1 MITSPLKAVFRC
13 ASGCAGDH
21 SIWQPI
27 YNCPTC
33 GPDADGPKA
42 WPASCDGLSTGQQD
56 KVSAAVVRDLL
67 SDKEG
72 S

>member
-1 MITSPLKAVFRC
+1 MTFVKIGDQVVHLNM
-13 ASGCAGDH
+13 ASDRFMRRRV
-21 SIWQPI
+21 